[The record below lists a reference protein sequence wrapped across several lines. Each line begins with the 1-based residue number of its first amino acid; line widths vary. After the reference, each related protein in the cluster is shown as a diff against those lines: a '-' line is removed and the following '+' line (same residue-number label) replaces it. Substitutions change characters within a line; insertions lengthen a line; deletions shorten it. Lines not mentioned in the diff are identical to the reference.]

1 MPLISYSVLA
11 TLPDSD
17 TARSFLDWLTGGH
30 VQAVIAGGARTAR
43 VIGVHTDGSTHK
55 VEISYTFADQAA
67 FDRYEQV
74 HAPALRADGAARFG
88 TIPGVSFERRVGS
101 VIFQAGSG
109 VDPP

>member
-1 MPLISYSVLA
+1 MHPIRYSVLA

-17 TARSFLDWLTGGH
+17 TTRSFLDWLRGGH
-30 VQAVIAGGARTAR
+30 VQAVIAGGARTAE
-43 VIGVHTDGSTHK
+43 VMSVHAADGTHK

-101 VIFQAGSG
+101 VIFRAGSG
-109 VDPP
+109 VDPA